1 MSKVV
6 IVTGASRGIGRAT
19 TLQLL
24 QHFNS
29 NVIAVARS
37 NQDLCD
43 LKNHAENVLGMKG
56 RLETVTGDITE
67 EHIIEEV
74 VKKCLEQWGRIDG
87 IIANAGVLDPMG
99 NFADINLQEWKRH
112 FDVNFFSNISLIQKS
127 IPYLRTSKGRII
139 TISTGVAAFA
149 HQSWSPYCTS
159 KAALHMLTKCIAV
172 EEPDIVSV
180 SILPGVVDTT
190 MQANIREQ
198 GLKAQMK
205 QTDYQRYID
214 LYESKTLVHPDEP
227 GRVLAALVVGG
238 ATQEMSGE
246 SYRYNDPKLAHL
258 LDKK

>member
-99 NFADINLQEWKRH
+99 NFADINLQEWKR
-112 FDVNFFSNISLIQKS
+112 
-127 IPYLRTSKGRII
+127 
-139 TISTGVAAFA
+139 
-149 HQSWSPYCTS
+149 S

-190 MQANIREQ
+190 MQATIREQ